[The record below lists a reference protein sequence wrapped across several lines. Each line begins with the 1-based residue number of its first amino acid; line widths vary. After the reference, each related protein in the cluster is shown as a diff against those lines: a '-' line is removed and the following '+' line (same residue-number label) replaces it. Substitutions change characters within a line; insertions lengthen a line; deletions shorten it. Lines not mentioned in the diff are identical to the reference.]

1 MYDYFKNLIDLYFA
15 LQNGRNQSH
24 EKYCV
29 TDLKLQLQ
37 LLKIIGN
44 LVNSLSKRA
53 LTQTV

>member
-1 MYDYFKNLIDLYFA
+1 MISSENLIDLYFA

-29 TDLKLQLQ
+29 SELKLQLQ
-37 LLKIIGN
+37 LLRIIGN
-44 LVNSLSKRA
+44 LVHSLSKRA

>member
-1 MYDYFKNLIDLYFA
+1 MYDYFKKLIDLYFA

>member
-1 MYDYFKNLIDLYFA
+1 MIIFKKLIDLYFA

-24 EKYCV
+24 EKYCFSE
-29 TDLKLQLQ
+29 LKLQLQ

-44 LVNSLSKRA
+44 LVHSLSKRA